1 MPDIEEIILAEKER
15 RPARTNTICSYDTPG
30 DLVEIAI
37 IVPHPSERNSASY
50 ASAREAYF
58 RRNPGSAR
66 PVSGIGE
73 DAWLA
78 AGSTLHVLAGK
89 DAYFIVTTRNTRPKS
104 PEVVAAVARAV
115 IARLYR

>member
-30 DLVEIAI
+30 DLVEITI
-37 IVPHPSERNSASY
+37 IVPHPSERNSAAY
-50 ASAREAYF
+50 ASAREAYS
-58 RRNPGSAR
+58 RQYPGSAR
-66 PVSGIGE
+66 QVSGIGE

-78 AGSTLHVLAGK
+78 AGTTLHVLAGK
-89 DAYFIVTTRNTRPKS
+89 EAYFIVTTRMAQPKS